1 MSHSATSEF
10 ADIQG
15 LVRFGHGQLSASAF
29 LLLKIIDP
37 VAARHWLATVEPTSA
52 LSSDPLPE
60 QVLQIALSA
69 SGLRALGVAPA
80 VMDQFSHEFLDG
92 MSGSE
97 NRSRR
102 LGDTGANTPTSWRWG
117 GADPA
122 APVHLLV
129 LLYSRPEQ
137 LDTFQA
143 ATMDDAFMRAFQL
156 QSALVSRHNRSRE
169 PFGFEDGISQPLLD
183 WEQPPQRNS
192 AVHDR
197 YINNLALGEVLLGYP
212 NEYQLYTSR
221 PLLDPAHHP
230 QAMLLPPAAEHPG
243 LRDLGRNG
251 SYLVLRQLVQD
262 VAGFWHFLQQ
272 QAGGDAEQREQLA
285 AAMVGRHR
293 DGAPLV
299 DLSRRAIDGIASDSH
314 DNHFDYSGDPHGRQC
329 PLGAHLRRSNP
340 RSGDYPEGVDGPL
353 SRLLRTLGFAARYPG
368 DDLLASARFHR
379 LLRRGRVYG
388 SALAAAEALRA
399 EGGDDEERG
408 LHFICLCGNISRQ
421 FEFVQNAW
429 SMNAKFDGLAG
440 EGDPLLGNRQPLL
453 NGVAT
458 DRFSLPKAGAPAR
471 VIDGL
476 PQFVTVCGGGYFFLP
491 GLKALKFL
499 ASEPTATGSSSHG
512 A

>member
-1 MSHSATSEF
+1 MNESAASEF

-37 VAARHWLATVEPTSA
+37 AAARQWLAAAEPTSA
-52 LSSDPLPE
+52 LGSDPLPE
-60 QVLQIALSA
+60 QVLQIAVSA

-80 VMDQFSHEFLDG
+80 VMAQFSREFLDG
-92 MSGSE
+92 MNGSE

-117 GADPA
+117 GAEPA

-137 LDTFQA
+137 LDAFQA
-143 ATMDDAFMRAFQL
+143 ATMDDTFMRAFEL
-156 QSALVSRHNRSRE
+156 QSALISRHNRSRE

-183 WEQPPQRNS
+183 WEQTRQQHN
-192 AVHDR
+192 AAHDR
-197 YINNLALGEVLLGYP
+197 YVNHLALGEVLLGYP

-221 PLLDPAHHP
+221 PLLDPADHP
-230 QAMLLPPAAEHPG
+230 QAELLPPAAEHPG

-262 VAGFWHFLQQ
+262 VPGFWSFLQQ
-272 QAGGDAEQREQLA
+272 QAGGDPEQREQLA

-299 DLSRRAIDGIASDSH
+299 EPSRRPIDGIASDDR

-353 SRLLRTLGFAARYPG
+353 SRLLRTLGFAARYPD

-379 LLRRGRVYG
+379 LLRRGRIYG
-388 SALAAAEALRA
+388 SELAPEEALQA
-399 EGGDDEERG
+399 EGRDDEERG
-408 LHFICLCGNISRQ
+408 LHFIVRQ
-421 FEFVQNAW
+421 H
-429 SMNAKFDGLAG
+429 LA
-440 EGDPLLGNRQPLL
+440 P
-453 NGVAT
+453 V
-458 DRFSLPKAGAPAR
+458 
-471 VIDGL
+471 
-476 PQFVTVCGGGYFFLP
+476 
-491 GLKALKFL
+491 
-499 ASEPTATGSSSHG
+499 
-512 A
+512 